1 MLKHTFCHLSHIDL
15 KGEKRLWDKEILTW
29 EALLTRLPF
38 HGGFNKRLR
47 ADIETELNA
56 SIRHFEQQDP
66 AYFADRL
73 PSAQAWRLFPEFRDK
88 AAFVD
93 IETTGLYNP
102 DITTIAL
109 YDGKQIRHYVNGI
122 NLDDFVTDIRDY
134 DLIITYNGK
143 RFDVPIIE
151 SFFNITLSLAHIDL
165 RYVLKPIGFS
175 GGLKGCEK
183 TAGIL
188 RGDLDGLDGEFAVRL
203 WDAYYLHGRIEAL
216 HTLLAYNIADV
227 VNLEK
232 LMVIACNCH
241 LENMRVI
248 PVRMLPKPLT
258 PPLPFQPDMKLIRS
272 LQY

>member
-1 MLKHTFCHLSHIDL
+1 MLKHTFCHLSHIGL
-15 KGEKRLWDKEILTW
+15 KREKRLWDKAILTW
-29 EALLTRLPF
+29 EDLLTRLPF
-38 HGGFNKRLR
+38 YGGFAKRLR
-47 ADIETELNA
+47 ADIETELSA
-56 SIRHFEQQDP
+56 SILHLEQQDP
-66 AYFADRL
+66 AYFAHRL
-73 PSAQAWRLFPEFRDK
+73 PPAQAWRLFPEFKEK

-122 NLDDFVTDIRDY
+122 NLDDFVSDIRGY

-151 SFFNITLSLAHIDL
+151 SFFNITLPHAHIDL

-183 TAGIL
+183 KAGIF
-188 RGDLDGLDGEFAVRL
+188 RGELDGLDGSFAIRL
-203 WDAYYLHGRIEAL
+203 WDAYYWHGRIEAL

-232 LMVIACNCH
+232 LMVIACNH
-241 LENMRVI
+241 HIETMHAF
-248 PVRMLPKPLT
+248 PVKILPYPLDQ
-258 PPLPFQPDMKLIRS
+258 PLPFQPDIKLIQS
-272 LQY
+272 LR

>member
-1 MLKHTFCHLSHIDL
+1 MLKHTFCHLSHIGL
-15 KGEKRLWDKEILTW
+15 KREKRLWDKAILTW
-29 EALLTRLPF
+29 EDLLTRLPF
-38 HGGFNKRLR
+38 YGGFAKGLR

-56 SIRHFEQQDP
+56 SIFHLEQQDP
-66 AYFADRL
+66 AYFAHRL
-73 PSAQAWRLFPEFRDK
+73 PPAQAWRLFPEFKEK

-122 NLDDFVTDIRDY
+122 NLDDFVSDIRGF

-151 SFFNITLSLAHIDL
+151 SFFNITLPHAHIDL

-183 TAGIL
+183 KAGIF
-188 RGDLDGLDGEFAVRL
+188 RGELDGLDGSFAIRL
-203 WDAYYLHGRIEAL
+203 WDAYYWHGRIEAL

-232 LMVIACNCH
+232 LMVIACNH
-241 LENMRVI
+241 HIETMHAFPMETI
-248 PVRMLPKPLT
+248 PDPPDQ
-258 PPLPFQPDMKLIRS
+258 PLPFQPDIKLIQS
-272 LQY
+272 LR